1 VSEPVD
7 AAAAD
12 APHQPRWRVTVL
24 TRVVYPLHPPG
35 GMERAVYEQIR
46 HLGAAGLSLAV
57 VTQPPTTAPARDSH
71 ADADAEIEQSIS
83 RRFVRY
89 GDLPLRRNSI
99 ADRLTNYPLFVRR
112 VGRLLRAEPA
122 LAGDLVHAHGLLA
135 AAAPPG
141 PPLVYAPHGLEEF
154 SRADWRKWLAYG
166 PIRAALRRAAGRA
179 AAVLATDEAMAP
191 AVRAALRLPPDRVRV
206 VPNGVAVASLD
217 GLVDLTRQTDLARRL
232 GLAET
237 PLRLVT
243 CARLEANKGLDLGL
257 VALARARAAL
267 PAGWR
272 WWIVGAGREEA
283 ALRRQI
289 AELGLAANVHLL
301 GRLSDADLHTLLPR
315 MDLYLMPS
323 RYEGSSL
330 ATLEAMAHRLPVLA
344 TRVGGIPDK
353 VLPDRTG
360 YLAPAGDAEGLA
372 AALRSAL
379 ADRARWPALGEAG
392 RALVLD
398 RFDWPSIARQLI
410 GLYGEL
416 LGRGASRPPGERGA
430 GG

>member
-1 VSEPVD
+1 VSEPGD
-7 AAAAD
+7 AATAD
-12 APHQPRWRVTVL
+12 APHPPRWRVTVL

-46 HLGAAGLSLAV
+46 HLSAAGLALTV
-57 VTQPPTTAPARDSH
+57 VTQPPITAPPG
-71 ADADAEIEQSIS
+71 DAQAHPDAEIEPPIS
-83 RRFVRY
+83 RRFARY

-154 SRADWRKWLAYG
+154 SRADWRKWLVYG

-179 AAVLATDEAMAP
+179 AAVLATDAAMAP
-191 AVRAALRLPPDRVRV
+191 AVRVALRLPPERVRV
-206 VPNGVAVASLD
+206 IPNGVAVAALD
-217 GLVDLTRQTDLARRL
+217 RLVDPSRQAGLARRL
-232 GLAET
+232 GLAEA

-257 VALARARAAL
+257 LALARSRDAL

-283 ALRRQI
+283 ALRRQV
-289 AELGLAANVHLL
+289 AELGLEANVHLL
-301 GRLSDADLHTLLPR
+301 GRLSDADLHSLLPA

-330 ATLEAMAHRLPVLA
+330 ATLEAMTHRLPALA

-353 VLPDRTG
+353 VLPGRTG
-360 YLAPAGDAEGLA
+360 YLAPADDAEGLA
-372 AALRSAL
+372 AALRAAL

-392 RALVLD
+392 RALALD
-398 RFDWPSIARQLI
+398 HFDWPAIARQLI
-410 GLYGEL
+410 GLYREL
-416 LGRGASRPPGERGA
+416 LGSGASGA
-430 GG
+430 GGERAGG